1 MLPPHGVQ
9 VWVDLFR
16 CLLSQL
22 LGDGQ
27 GLTGP
32 MGFQN
37 PVDLFLWEAGQ
48 RVEKEESGFES
59 PPLLTSCVNSGDPDP
74 LCPMAPWETCGC

>member
-1 MLPPHGVQ
+1 
-9 VWVDLFR
+9 
-16 CLLSQL
+16 
-22 LGDGQ
+22 
-27 GLTGP
+27 

-37 PVDLFLWEAGQ
+37 PVDLFLWEAGK